1 MRPIVIIEYTV
12 YFLGY
17 ELVIVAIC
25 FSPGQLRTAHADR
38 QGSTVKSPPL
48 AAIRAFE
55 AVGRT
60 GSVNLAAT
68 ELGVTSGAITQHV
81 HTLEKYVGHRLVE
94 RSGRGIV
101 LTAWGYLYL
110 PRLTVGFTEIRKA
123 LDDLERGNDSHHLVI
138 STYPSL
144 APKWLGPLMSHWQ
157 NQHPEPTAMIT
168 GVHPAPN

>member
-68 ELGVTSGAITQHV
+68 ELGVSSGAITQHV
-81 HTLEKYVGHRLVE
+81 HNLEKHVGHRLLE
-94 RSGRGIV
+94 RSGRGNELSV
-101 LTAWGYLYL
+101 SGKFSL
-110 PRLTVGFTEIRKA
+110 PRLTLA
-123 LDDLERGNDSHHLVI
+123 LEALRQS
-138 STYPSL
+138 P
-144 APKWLGPLMSHWQ
+144 
-157 NQHPEPTAMIT
+157 
-168 GVHPAPN
+168 

>member
-1 MRPIVIIEYTV
+1 MRT
-12 YFLGY
+12 G
-17 ELVIVAIC
+17 
-25 FSPGQLRTAHADR
+25 HADR

-81 HTLEKYVGHRLVE
+81 HTLEKYVGRRLVE
-94 RSGRGIV
+94 RSGRGID
-101 LTAWGYLYL
+101 LTVWGKLYL
-110 PRLTVGFTEIRKA
+110 PRLTLGFEELRKA
-123 LDDLERGNDSHHLVI
+123 LEDLERGIHSNHLVI

-144 APKWLGPLMSHWQ
+144 ATKWLGRSCSIGKPSTRK
-157 NQHPEPTAMIT
+157 PRP
-168 GVHPAPN
+168 